1 MAKRAKLRGTR
12 IDEMVGS
19 PVARAIRL
27 PERMANGLLA
37 EGDVARLG
45 SRLGS
50 EELSV
55 ASAKTET
62 VNDEGIESS
71 AQSHIP

>member
-1 MAKRAKLRGTR
+1 
-12 IDEMVGS
+12 
-19 PVARAIRL
+19 
-27 PERMANGLLA
+27 MANGLLA

>member
-1 MAKRAKLRGTR
+1 M
-12 IDEMVGS
+12 
-19 PVARAIRL
+19 ARAIRL

-45 SRLGS
+45 SRFGS